1 LFRRRKKNQISKS
14 STAAP
19 TIPPKVPPTIAPVLF
34 VVADFT
40 SLELVGDKDVVDD
53 VLKDVVEDVVE
64 ERNEAVIEGVD
75 DVELGAGVA
84 VSR

>member
-1 LFRRRKKNQISKS
+1 M
-14 STAAP
+14 
-19 TIPPKVPPTIAPVLF
+19 
-34 VVADFT
+34 ADFT